1 MALLVPDFAVL
12 ARLPFVDFVDLA
24 VEALEEAEKEM
35 RRRNVLYYFLKRAF
49 FAYIGYYQYFL
60 KLFLRPTCF
69 R

>member
-1 MALLVPDFAVL
+1 MAAADLWDLALLAPDFAVL

-49 FAYIGYYQYFL
+49 FAYIGITSTF
-60 KLFLRPTCF
+60 
-69 R
+69 